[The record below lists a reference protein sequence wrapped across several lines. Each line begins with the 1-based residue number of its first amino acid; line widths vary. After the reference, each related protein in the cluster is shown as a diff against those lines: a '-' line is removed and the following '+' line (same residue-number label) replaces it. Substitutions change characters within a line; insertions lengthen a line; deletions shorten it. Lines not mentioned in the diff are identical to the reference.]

1 MIANLY
7 AFKTLPTSQF
17 GLSLLSWVEGL
28 AKLNVVNINIFV
40 LLLFSTAVAAA
51 DGGVVDDD
59 GDGDASQRR
68 SLFYIKTCNLRR

>member
-1 MIANLY
+1 M
-7 AFKTLPTSQF
+7 
-17 GLSLLSWVEGL
+17 
-28 AKLNVVNINIFV
+28 VNINIFV

-68 SLFYIKTCNLRR
+68 SLFYIKTCNLKVSNGAKIRNRYN